1 MQNAYALTPQ
11 EVLAEIRTRAKQDA
25 GFKGFS
31 AVRGEAFYKTKQGGD
46 WSCSTCHGD
55 NPSAQGKHAK
65 TDKPIEPIAPSANP
79 ERFTSMKKVEKWF
92 TRNCNDVLDR
102 LCTSQEKGD
111 LLTYLLTIK

>member
-11 EVLAEIRTRAKQDA
+11 EVLAEIRTSAKQDA